1 MRREFATQREARE
14 ERERL
19 LRAGALKSVEH
30 VYVARG
36 ERPAL
41 GGWYLVRADPGA
53 PLDRD
58 AELQADGS
66 WAARR

>member
-1 MRREFATQREARE
+1 MRREFRTQREARE

-19 LRAGALKSVEH
+19 LRAGAIESAEH

-41 GGWYLVRADPGA
+41 GGWYLVKADPAA
-53 PLDRD
+53 PLDD
-58 AELQADGS
+58 DTELQADGS
-66 WAARR
+66 WSARR